1 MIDLILQNLNS
12 LMIDLILQNLNSL
25 IVTARIHIQFTM
37 EHVKPAIP
45 TLKS

>member
-37 EHVKPAIP
+37 ENE
-45 TLKS
+45 